1 MMGESGQQP
10 SEQLIEQIAGQVSR
24 WKLTVPAILI
34 LEAAKP
40 FSFIASQGLLLSEP
54 LLSFLYEEPRVS
66 DYASLLS
73 ERSNVERLI
82 ARLERDRANHGRE
95 EGG

>member
-1 MMGESGQQP
+1 MGESSREQ

-24 WKLTVPAILI
+24 WRLTVPAILF

-54 LLSFLYEEPRVS
+54 FLSFLYREPRLS
-66 DYASLLS
+66 DYAGLLS
-73 ERSNVERLI
+73 ERFNVERLI
-82 ARLERDRANHGRE
+82 SRLERDRPDDGNE